1 MHTAV
6 GTACLASRPPA
17 RGELRLLQPGLP
29 GSSSPCGP
37 VRLPGASRQ
46 AAPWAGECAD
56 HRPVSGPL
64 TPAPWPSPTQVLG
77 SGIAGLTYALQMAE
91 HGRVV
96 VVSKD
101 VMQESNTQ
109 YAQGGICGVM
119 DAHDSVESHISDTVV
134 AGAFLCNLPAVEAVC
149 REGAS
154 AVHYLADLGAQ
165 FSCDEATGAFHLA
178 REGGHTHHR
187 VVHAADATGAEI
199 ERALVAS
206 VRSHPRITVFER
218 HLATDL
224 VTEPYLGGA
233 CLGADTLDRDSGA
246 PVRFLATVT
255 MLATGG
261 AGHCYPCTTNP
272 SVATGDGMAMAHR
285 AGATMANL
293 EFVQFHPTALYAP
306 DAPASPT
313 GSAFLIS
320 EAVRGAGG
328 RLFNAAGERF
338 MPRYDRRGELA
349 PRDVVARCIDA
360 ECKRTGEPCVW
371 LDISHRPAADILSH
385 FPNIAA
391 HCARLG
397 IDITRHRIPV
407 IPAAHYF
414 CGGVVTDLHGQTSV
428 SGLFA
433 AGEVAC
439 TGLHG
444 ANRLAS
450 NSLLEGVVFSRRAAP
465 MALAHARASGL
476 DVAGA
481 IRDAASSAPRLGFE
495 PSPGGSSTAA
505 ALRQHLQSLMWSSAG
520 IVRSTAS
527 LATGLQEVLQVR
539 TAAEALISSP
549 NAGVAE
555 FELRS
560 LVTVSDLVLRCALQR
575 KESRGLHFNTD
586 FPEPDEQQRRH
597 SIVGGGQ
604 FPWRSAGT
612 VSAPMLEPAP
622 SSRASGSAIPR
633 LSDGPGLSAGSREA
647 VVARALP
654 Q

>member
-1 MHTAV
+1 
-6 GTACLASRPPA
+6 
-17 RGELRLLQPGLP
+17 
-29 GSSSPCGP
+29 
-37 VRLPGASRQ
+37 
-46 AAPWAGECAD
+46 
-56 HRPVSGPL
+56 VSCDFL
-64 TPAPWPSPTQVLG
+64 VLG

-96 VVSKD
+96 VVSKEG
-101 VMQESNTQ
+101 MQESNTQ

-149 REGAS
+149 REGAA
-154 AVHYLADLGAQ
+154 AVRYLADLGAR
-165 FSCDEATGAFHLA
+165 FSCDAATGAFHLA

-199 ERALVAS
+199 ERALVSS
-206 VRSHPRITVFER
+206 VKSHPNITVYER
-218 HLATDL
+218 HLATKL
-224 VTEPYLGGA
+224 VTEPDVGGA
-233 CLGADTLDRDSGA
+233 CLGADTLDRDTGA
-246 PVRFLATVT
+246 AVRFLAAVT

-272 SVATGDGMAMAHR
+272 GVATGDGMAMAYR

-328 RLFNAAGERF
+328 RLYNAAGERF

-371 LDISHRPAADILSH
+371 LDISHKSPAEVLSH

-391 HCARLG
+391 HCSRLG

-414 CGGVVTDLHGQTSV
+414 CGGVVTDLQGQTSV
-428 SGLFA
+428 PGLLA

-465 MALAHARASGL
+465 AALAYARACSPEL
-476 DVAGA
+476 AA
-481 IRDAASSAPRLGFE
+481 ALRESAASAPQGGFE
-495 PSPGGSSTAA
+495 PGKVGGSTVAT
-505 ALRQHLQSLMWSSAG
+505 LRQHLQSLMWSSAG
-520 IVRSTAS
+520 IVRSTS
-527 LATGLQEVLQVR
+527 RLEIGRQELQQVR
-539 TAAEALISSP
+539 MAAEALASAPS
-549 NAGVAE
+549 AGVAE
-555 FELRS
+555 HELRS
-560 LVTVSDLVLRCALQR
+560 LATVSDLVLRCALQR
-575 KESRGLHFNTD
+575 KESRGLHYNTD
-586 FPEPDEQQRRH
+586 FPEPAEHERRH
-597 SIVGGGQ
+597 SLVGDAT
-604 FPWRSAGT
+604 RST
-612 VSAPMLEPAP
+612 RDVSSPMLEPRQRSNTSTRQRSQLARSAELGP
-622 SSRASGSAIPR
+622 SRV
-633 LSDGPGLSAGSREA
+633 A
-647 VVARALP
+647 VVARAMP
-654 Q
+654 EKQ